1 MKATTAAQVPRL
13 LLTSACSTL
22 SHGEQH
28 VSMTVATSVGHSSQ
42 LLQFRLVWRNG
53 QTIAGILLLDKVDTE
68 LSYQAKAAAGT
79 MNGLL
84 GSLKD
89 LDFHVSS

>member
-1 MKATTAAQVPRL
+1 MEANTAAQVPRL
-13 LLTSACSTL
+13 LLTSACSTQ
-22 SHGEQH
+22 SHREQH

-42 LLQFRLVWRNG
+42 LLQFQLVWRNG
-53 QTIAGILLLDKVDTE
+53 QIIVGIFLLDKVDTE